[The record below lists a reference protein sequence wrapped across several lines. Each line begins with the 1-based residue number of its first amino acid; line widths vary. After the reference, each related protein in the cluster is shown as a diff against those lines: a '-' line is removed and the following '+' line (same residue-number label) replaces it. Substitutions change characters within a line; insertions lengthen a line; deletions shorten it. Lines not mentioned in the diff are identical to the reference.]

1 VALKEASMPDIR
13 PFCMP
18 KWGIEMTEGT
28 IAEWMIE
35 EGQAFTRGQTLCLIE
50 TAKITNEVEAEFDL
64 VLRRRLVEAGSEA
77 HPVGTLLG
85 VFGDAGASDCEID
98 AFIAAFRPADTA
110 VAAQQADKPAPAAAP
125 AGAPAKIITNRA
137 ISPEALR
144 LAEAEGVDIDPI
156 SGSGRNGRITHQDV
170 VRALR
175 GPAGPVLRGPAAL
188 PDDELAI
195 YASPLARRL
204 AAMHGIDLSGLTG
217 TGPRGRIAKADVLA
231 RVSTIAPARGA
242 MFTAGPNP
250 ATIEPMDKI
259 RKLVARKVTETKRDV
274 PHFYLRMAVDVD
286 ALLALRT
293 TANLVL
299 GTKASLN
306 DYLVR
311 AVALALVRH
320 PGVNIQVHGDNIHRF
335 AHADVAIA
343 VAAPSGLVMP
353 VIRSAD
359 LMRIDQIAA
368 ASRALIDKAG
378 AGRLAYADMDGGT
391 FSISNLGMFGIDQFD
406 AIINAPQGAILAIGA
421 AARAPIERADH
432 SLGFATRLALSLSV
446 DHRAIDG
453 AAAARFMATLRELI
467 ESPEALFA

>member
-1 VALKEASMPDIR
+1 MTDIR

-28 IAEWMIE
+28 IAEWMID

-85 VFGDAGASDCEID
+85 IFGDAGASDAEID
-98 AFIAAFRPADTA
+98 AFIAAFRPANTA
-110 VAAQQADKPAPAAAP
+110 VTAQPADKPAPADVP
-125 AGAPAKIITNRA
+125 DAPAKINTNRA
-137 ISPEALR
+137 ISREALR
-144 LAEAEGVDIDPI
+144 LADAEGVGIDPI

-175 GPAGPVLRGPAAL
+175 GPASPALRGPAVL
-188 PDDELAI
+188 PDGEVAI

-204 AAMHGIDLSGLTG
+204 AARHGIDLSSLTG

-231 RVSTIAPARGA
+231 RARIIAPAREA
-242 MFTAGPNP
+242 SIDADHNSP
-250 ATIEPMDKI
+250 TIEPMDKI
-259 RKLVARKVTETKRDV
+259 RKLVARKVAETKRDV
-274 PHFYLRMAVDVD
+274 PHFYLRMTADID
-286 ALLALRT
+286 ALLALRK

-335 AHADVAIA
+335 ARADVAIA

-378 AGRLAYADMDGGT
+378 TGRLSYADMDGGT

-421 AARAPIERADH
+421 AARAPIERADR